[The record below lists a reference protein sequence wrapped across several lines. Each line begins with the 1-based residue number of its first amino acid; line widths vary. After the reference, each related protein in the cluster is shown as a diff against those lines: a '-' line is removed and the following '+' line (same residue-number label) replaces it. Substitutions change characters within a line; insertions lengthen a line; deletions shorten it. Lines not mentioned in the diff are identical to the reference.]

1 MCLDRQQM
9 LPDGQMS
16 GCQAFCPA
24 ALALEQ
30 AHQEGRP
37 RQSTAPSLLWHQG
50 QSNQPAWPQ
59 RESLPEWLPQGQP
72 PPGFGSYEG
81 LPASVSSQAPYPGA
95 SGALKAELSGKAY
108 PSSSSRRFPA
118 SPLCPSEALEL
129 PGTDAPGSQT
139 MCSSYISSPET
150 MLHSVQAR
158 HWDAKKQHSCPGS
171 QHLVQPPGSS
181 NTLAS
186 AQNHTSPG
194 VEKLC
199 QAQSRG

>member
-1 MCLDRQQM
+1 MDRC
-9 LPDGQMS
+9 PA
-16 GCQAFCPA
+16 CQVFRPA

-30 AHQEGRP
+30 AYQEGRP
-37 RQSTAPSLLWHQG
+37 CQSTAPFFLWHQG
-50 QSNQPAWPQ
+50 QSNPPAWPK
-59 RESLPEWLPQGQP
+59 RESFPEWLPQGQP

-81 LPASVSSQAPYPGA
+81 LPTSVSSRAPYPEA

-139 MCSSYISSPET
+139 MCSSYVSNPET

-158 HWDAKKQHSCPGS
+158 HWDANKQHRRPAAQGASTLFN
-171 QHLVQPPGSS
+171 HLGAP
-181 NTLAS
+181 TLLPVPK
-186 AQNHTSPG
+186 TRLSP
-194 VEKLC
+194 E
-199 QAQSRG
+199 